1 MKYTKPLSRAV
12 LCLDVGGK
20 RIGLAYCDSLHIT
33 ISILPAITRSKDF
46 RELSLLNQFIIK
58 HNLLGIVVGLPL
70 DDNGEM
76 THQAKDCYEY
86 GLSISQRLKLPIAFV
101 NEHSSTW
108 ETLNRF
114 DIKKDKSGLVD
125 SLSAK
130 VILEQWMNE
139 GPELKEFLFK

>member
-1 MKYTKPLSRAV
+1 MKYNKPLSRAV

-70 DDNGEM
+70 NDNGEM

-86 GLSISQRLKLPIAFV
+86 GLSISRRLKLPIAFV